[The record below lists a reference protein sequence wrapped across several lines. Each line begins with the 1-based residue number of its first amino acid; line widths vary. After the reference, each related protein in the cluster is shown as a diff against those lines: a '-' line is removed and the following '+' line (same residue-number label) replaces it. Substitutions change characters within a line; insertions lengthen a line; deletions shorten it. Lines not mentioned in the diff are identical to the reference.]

1 MLRISNIKTPLS
13 FPLSEL
19 PGVVSEILKAS
30 EPFSRFRIVKKA
42 VDARSRTQAFFVYTV
57 ELETPEEA
65 RILAEKPYP
74 FVEKAAV
81 TENLTIPHCQKENLR
96 PMIIGSGPAGMF
108 AGLVLAKA
116 GLRPLIIERG
126 RPVLQR
132 QKDVETF
139 WKSGRLNP
147 DSNVQFG
154 EGGAGTFSDGKLM
167 TGIKKD
173 CYTTE
178 VFAELV
184 AAGAP
189 EDILY
194 LAKPHLGTDKLALIV
209 PKIREKIV
217 ALGGEYLFENRLED
231 LVIKNGKLQAVQI
244 KKPDGSLAE
253 YPVREMILA
262 IGHSA
267 RDTFEMLYKRQI
279 PLVPKAFSVGARI
292 EHPQK
297 LIDKAVY
304 HAFAGHPE
312 LGAADY
318 KLSVHLPNGR
328 SLYTFCMCPG
338 GVVVPAAS
346 EPERVVTNGMSYY
359 ARDKKNANSAL
370 LVGVTPEDFGG
381 SHPLQGMYWQRELE
395 HKAYLAGGKS
405 YKAPAQL
412 LADVL
417 QNRPSTC
424 AAGVTPSYSR
434 GVAWG
439 DLGTVLPDYIM
450 ETFRLG
456 ILEMDKKLHGF
467 AIPEAVL
474 TGVET
479 RSSSPVKILRDEQ
492 FESPVKGI
500 FPCGEGAGYAGG
512 IVSAAVDGLKTALSI
527 INRRF

>member
-13 FPLSEL
+13 FPLSKL
-19 PGVVSEILKAS
+19 QGVVSEILKAS
-30 EPFSRFRIVKKA
+30 EPFSRFHVVKKA

-74 FVEKAAV
+74 FVEKVAV

-108 AGLVLAKA
+108 AGLALAKA

-126 RPVLQR
+126 RPVPQR

-173 CYTTE
+173 SYTAE

-417 QNRPSTC
+417 QNRPSTGV
-424 AAGVTPSYSR
+424 AGVTPSYSR

-467 AIPEAVL
+467 AMPEAVL

>member
-13 FPLSEL
+13 FPLSKL
-19 PGVVSEILKAS
+19 PGVVSEILKTS
-30 EPFSRFRIVKKA
+30 EPFSRFCIIKKA

-74 FVEKAAV
+74 FVEKVAV

-108 AGLVLAKA
+108 AGLALAKA

-126 RPVLQR
+126 RPVPQR

-395 HKAYLAGGKS
+395 HKAYLASGKS

-417 QNRPSTC
+417 QNRPSTGV
-424 AAGVTPSYSR
+424 AGVTPSYSR

-467 AIPEAVL
+467 AMPEAVL

>member
-1 MLRISNIKTPLS
+1 MLRISNIKAPLS
-13 FPLSEL
+13 LSLSEL
-19 PGVVSEILKAS
+19 PDFLAKILKVTK
-30 EPFSRFRIVKKA
+30 PFSSFRLVKKA
-42 VDARSRTQAFFVYTV
+42 VDARSRSQTFFVYTV
-57 ELETPEEA
+57 DIETSEEGL
-65 RILAEKPYP
+65 ILKNKLWPFIDKVNPQQVLQIPNCRKEEK
-74 FVEKAAV
+74 
-81 TENLTIPHCQKENLR
+81 R
-96 PMIIGSGPAGMF
+96 PLIIGSGPAGMF
-108 AGLVLAKA
+108 AGLALAKA

-126 RPVLQR
+126 QPVPIR
-132 QKDVETF
+132 QKDVNLF
-139 WKSGRLNP
+139 WRNGTLNS

-167 TGIKKD
+167 SGIKKD
-173 CYTTE
+173 VYTAE
-178 VFAELV
+178 IFAELI

-209 PKIREKIV
+209 QKIREKIIS
-217 ALGGEYLFENRLED
+217 LGGEYLFGHRLED
-231 LVIKNGKLQAVQI
+231 LVVKDKKLQAALI
-244 KKPDGSLAE
+244 RKPNGEITEFSISELL
-253 YPVREMILA
+253 LA

-279 PLVPKAFSVGARI
+279 PLIPKAFSVGARI
-292 EHPQK
+292 EHPQG
-297 LIDKAVY
+297 LINKAIY
-304 HAFAGHPE
+304 HDCATHPA

-359 ARDKKNANSAL
+359 ARDKKNANAAL

-381 SHPLQGMYWQRELE
+381 EHPLQGMYWQRELE
-395 HKAYLAGGKS
+395 HKAYLAGEKT
-405 YKAPAQL
+405 YRAPAQL
-412 LADVL
+412 VGDILK
-417 QNRPSTC
+417 NRPSVK
-424 AAGVTPSYSR
+424 AAGVQPSYCR
-434 GVAWG
+434 GVVWG
-439 DLGTVLPDYIM
+439 DLGKVMPDYVM

-467 AIPEAVL
+467 AMPEAVL

-479 RSSSPVKILRDEQ
+479 RSSSPIKILRDEQ

-512 IVSAAVDGLKTALSI
+512 IVSAAVDGLKTAMSI
-527 INRRF
+527 IKRRV